1 MASLN
6 TQSEKTSTDG
16 TTTAPIAIDGT
27 NSTLFSPPLVISNRA
42 SLIPI
47 KLSSSNYLLWQSL
60 FEPILH
66 GPKLLGLIDGTV
78 PSPISP
84 TSPWYERDQM
94 LLSWINATLNKA
106 ALPYIVVR
114 SSNLSF
120 EELHTLLICEEI
132 EVAKESLTETS
143 SALIATHSPHYNY
156 IHGSTTRGLLPQ
168 PHSSSSAVNFEKFG
182 SLPQCQICNKDK
194 TKGNLLFQGPV
205 ENGLHH
211 SSILVSVIYPI
222 PFKRL
227 SAISSLA
234 QINEMFAFAPHFSL
248 LRVIGLCFLS
258 LHLYLIVLWS

>member
-6 TQSEKTSTDG
+6 TQSENTSIDG
-16 TTTAPIAIDGT
+16 TTTTPIAIDGT
-27 NSTLFSPPLVISNRA
+27 NSTLFSPPSVISNRT

-94 LLSWINATLNKA
+94 LLSWINASLNKA
-106 ALPYIVVR
+106 ALPYIV
-114 SSNLSF
+114 
-120 EELHTLLICEEI
+120 
-132 EVAKESLTETS
+132 
-143 SALIATHSPHYNY
+143 
-156 IHGSTTRGLLPQ
+156 
-168 PHSSSSAVNFEKFG
+168 
-182 SLPQCQICNKDK
+182 DK
-194 TKGNLLFQGPV
+194 TKGKLLFQGPV

-211 SSILVSVIYPI
+211 SSMLVSVICPI

-234 QINEMFAFAPHFSL
+234 QINEMFAFSPHLSL

-258 LHLYLIVLWS
+258 LHPYLIVLQS